1 MNYRSYVGPEELYD
15 VMGGLQFVVLYELG
29 LREKH
34 TLLDIGCGSLRAG
47 RLFIPYLNP
56 NKYFGVEPNVELVG
70 AGLHAELGTEIEN
83 IKHPAF
89 IHTSLFDFDFF
100 GRAPKTGFDYIL
112 AQSIF
117 SHATRSQIVI
127 CMNNAA
133 KVMHKNSIFVA
144 TYFNA
149 TNEYERTYTPAEW
162 TYPEV
167 VKYPY
172 LFMKDT
178 AKEAGL
184 TMAIMHD
191 TPHPVGQTWVLLRK
205 VQ

>member
-1 MNYRSYVGPEELYD
+1 MNYRSYVGPEDLYD

-29 LREKH
+29 LRERH

-47 RLFIPYLNP
+47 RLFIPYLKP
-56 NKYFGVEPNVELVG
+56 HKYFGVEPHVELVG
-70 AGLHAELGTEIEN
+70 EGLHAELGTEIEN

-89 IHTSLFDFDFF
+89 MHTSLFNFDFF
-100 GRAPKTGFDYIL
+100 GRAPEGGFDYIL

-117 SHATRSQIVI
+117 SHATRSQIAI

-133 KVMHKNSIFVA
+133 VVMHKDSIFVA

-149 TNEYERTYTPAEW
+149 TNEEDVDSPEEW
-162 TYPEV
+162 TYPSV

-172 LFMKDT
+172 LLMKDYAEET
-178 AKEAGL
+178 GL
-184 TMAIMHD
+184 TLTIMHD
-191 TPHPVGQTWVLLRK
+191 TPHPVGQTWILLRK
-205 VQ
+205 V

>member
-29 LREKH
+29 LREEH

-47 RLFIPYLNP
+47 RLFIPYLNK
-56 NKYFGVEPNVELVG
+56 NKYFGVEPNIQLV
-70 AGLHAELGTEIEN
+70 AEGLDFN
-83 IKHPAF
+83 IGDDLVSIKQPWF
-89 IHTSLFDFDFF
+89 NYNDEFDFDFLEYVQ
-100 GRAPKTGFDYIL
+100 THFDYIL

-117 SHATRSQIVI
+117 SHATRSQIVA
-127 CMNNAA
+127 CMSNAA

-149 TNEYERTYTPAEW
+149 TNEEDIDYPKEW
-162 TYPEV
+162 TYPSV
-167 VKYPY
+167 VRHPY
-172 LFMKDT
+172 LFMKEVAD
-178 AKEAGL
+178 KVGL
-184 TMAIMHD
+184 TLAIMHD
-191 TPHPVGQTWVLLRK
+191 TPHPVGQTWILLRK

>member
-29 LREKH
+29 LREGH

-56 NKYFGVEPNVELVG
+56 NKYFGVEPNTELFER
-70 AGLHAELGTEIEN
+70 GLSSELGAD
-83 IKHPAF
+83 AF
-89 IHTSLFDFDFF
+89 LLKRPIIYHNDIFKFDFQET
-100 GRAPKTGFDYIL
+100 PKDGFDYIL

-117 SHATRSQIVI
+117 THTTRDQVFL
-127 CMNNAA
+127 CMRNAA
-133 KVMHKNSIFVA
+133 NVMHPWSIFVA

-149 TNEYERTYTPAEW
+149 TNGNGADDPHSW

-178 AKEAGL
+178 ANEVGL
-184 TMAIMHD
+184 SLEIMDKH
-191 TPHPVGQTWVLLRK
+191 HPVGQTWILLRK